1 MKNSRMTFA
10 LNTITM
16 FIFFFLVLSYSM
28 TVDASRP
35 LSDTFIAPSWMEGF
49 TIIAKAYSGPSKG
62 GKGH

>member
-1 MKNSRMTFA
+1 MRNSQMMFA

-16 FIFFFLVLSYSM
+16 FIFFFLVVSCSR

-35 LSDTFIAPSWMEGF
+35 LSDTLLAPPWMQRFTMIAQ
-49 TIIAKAYSGPSKG
+49 AYSGPSKG

>member
-1 MKNSRMTFA
+1 MKSFQMIFA

-16 FIFFFLVLSYSM
+16 FIFFFLILSTSM

-35 LSDTFIAPSWMEGF
+35 LSDTLIAPSWMKGF